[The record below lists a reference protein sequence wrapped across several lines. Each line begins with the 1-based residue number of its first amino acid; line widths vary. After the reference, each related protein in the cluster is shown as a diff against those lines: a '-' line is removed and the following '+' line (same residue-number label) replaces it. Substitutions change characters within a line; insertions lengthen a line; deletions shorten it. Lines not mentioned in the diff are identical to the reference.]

1 MTHPVFP
8 ILLVAAGLSLA
19 ACKIVPDAPEGEAA
33 IPEDASGDEARNALR
48 IEETFEPQLLPFVTE
63 RAKPIAELRSAI
75 AGGLDAAG
83 EADGNRG
90 AGAGSAWNFAVSG
103 EGVAVEANLESRAR
117 KLMLDTDGDG
127 EADVTLQLGPVISG
141 TALRDVAP
149 FYNFDAFRD
158 QIEFAGLGRALND
171 AISARLT
178 VPEGDIIGKTVVFT
192 GVVPLRSATEAWKVT
207 PTELEVR

>member
-19 ACKIVPDAPEGEAA
+19 GCKIVPDAPEGEAA
-33 IPEDASGDEARNALR
+33 IPEDSSGDDVRNAMR
-48 IEETFEPQLLPFVTE
+48 IEETFEPRLLPFVAESATE
-63 RAKPIAELRSAI
+63 IAELRSAV
-75 AGGLDAAG
+75 AAGLDAAG
-83 EADGNRG
+83 EASGNRG

-103 EGVAVEANLESRAR
+103 EGVAVEAKLDSRAR
-117 KLMLDTDGDG
+117 KVMLDTDGDS
-127 EADVTLQLGPVISG
+127 EADLTLQLGPVISG
-141 TALRDVAP
+141 TALRDIAP
-149 FYNFDAFRD
+149 FYNFDEFRD

-171 AISARLT
+171 AISARLE
-178 VPEGDIIGKTVVFT
+178 VPEGEIIGKTVVFT